1 MKNNNHFQPTKVEL
15 KKYKGSKSRKI
26 FKETLAGL
34 KSFQV
39 KVNQSTLRTIAD
51 VVTAIPL
58 CKSVSFPDI
67 ANAMPRTSAME
78 KSHEQTIARLLQN
91 QSINVMEFM
100 NASIRPYLLNAQK
113 TGKVLTFMMDQS
125 SCGPN
130 FECLMISVRYGKRAK
145 PVLLKIIKRKKGG
158 IGFPTQR
165 QLLIKFCK
173 LLADYPRLKFQFT
186 ADRFYGTRNL
196 IIFLLK
202 SNWDFIIRVR
212 HNLLLKHEGETF
224 RSGDIL
230 EKYPGGIENVQL
242 GNSPIR
248 ISMFTLADPNDK
260 DDCILV
266 MNGKP
271 TRTRALQ
278 YGKRWGI
285 EAMFSD
291 LKTRGFNIEDT
302 KLQHPERVERLLMCT
317 SIALEF
323 CIGLANTLI
332 PYWHKYSPAKQK
344 RSKLSP
350 FQLGLRRF
358 HQLAN
363 RNHYVPKFWKY
374 RGSLFEPGANEI
386 GRKLNLVDPIQR
398 KIRFRLTLNWEI

>member
-1 MKNNNHFQPTKVEL
+1 MNNNNHFRPTKADL
-15 KKYKGSKSRKI
+15 KNYNGSKSRKI
-26 FKETLAGL
+26 FKETFAGIL
-34 KSFQV
+34 SFGV
-39 KVNQSTLRTIAD
+39 KVNRSTLRTIAD
-51 VVTAIPL
+51 VVTAILL

-67 ANAMPRTSAME
+67 ANAMPRTSAEE
-78 KSHEQTIARLLQN
+78 KSHEQTIARLFQN
-91 QSINVMEFM
+91 QSVKVMEFM
-100 NASIRPYLLNAQK
+100 HASIRPYLLKAQK

-125 SCGPN
+125 SCGPD

-145 PVLLKIIKRKKGG
+145 PVLWKMIKRKRGG
-158 IGFPTQR
+158 IGYSTQR
-165 QLLIKFCK
+165 QLLKMFCN
-173 LLADYPRLKFQFT
+173 LLADYPKLKFQFT

-202 SNWDFIIRVR
+202 HNWDFIIRVR

-248 ISMFTLADPNDK
+248 VSMFTLADPKGK
-260 DDCILV
+260 DDCILA

-271 TRTRALQ
+271 TRERALQ

-317 SIALEF
+317 AIALDF

-332 PYWHKYSPAKQK
+332 PYWHKYSSAKQQ
-344 RSKLSP
+344 RSKISP

-363 RNHYVPKFWKY
+363 RNHSVPKFWKY
-374 RGSLFEPGANEI
+374 RGSLFEPGTNEM
-386 GRKLNLVDPIQR
+386 GLK
-398 KIRFRLTLNWEI
+398 T